1 MWRSFSRNFLAHEVN
16 VVVSGAERLA
26 TSANLH
32 TAKCIFG
39 DVLEENENPAL

>member
-1 MWRSFSRNFLAHEVN
+1 M
-16 VVVSGAERLA
+16 VSGAEVLD

-39 DVLEENENPAL
+39 AALEENENPSL